1 LATEEGE
8 ILSAQTNA
16 VQAFVDGY
24 LNRNLETFRRYIH
37 PEIIWFRAD
46 GTKQIEGSK
55 AFFELVQNSWRNN
68 PKLKNVS
75 SECLQI
81 GNIVTHA
88 ETFSGYEDGRTEEW
102 IWVYEFLDDQ
112 IIKMYGFQP
121 TAS

>member
-88 ETFSGYEDGRTEEW
+88 ETFSGYEDGRIEEW
-102 IWVYEFLDDQ
+102 IWVYEFLDEQ

>member
-1 LATEEGE
+1 MATKEGE

-88 ETFSGYEDGRTEEW
+88 ETFSGYEDGRIEEW
-102 IWVYEFLDDQ
+102 IWVYEFLDEQ